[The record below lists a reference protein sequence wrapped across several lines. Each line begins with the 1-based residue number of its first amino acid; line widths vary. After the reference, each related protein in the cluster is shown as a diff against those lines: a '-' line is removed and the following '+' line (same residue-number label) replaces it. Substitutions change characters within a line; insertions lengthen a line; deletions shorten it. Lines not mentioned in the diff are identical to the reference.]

1 MLQNFRTYEFV
12 RTIRKI
18 IYARFCEYD
27 VTYVRTLSY
36 ENFRGVRTTLM
47 MNRPPVHRMPHS

>member
-18 IYARFCEYD
+18 IYAREYD

-36 ENFRGVRTTLM
+36 EIFVSTYDINDE
-47 MNRPPVHRMPHS
+47 